1 MVFYFQNC
9 SDLLWEK
16 NDMVIKKNLWNS
28 KLKAKNLK
36 IFEKSDPLYIIQIK
50 KKLRFRNLQEKLEK
64 YSVSIVLTFQ
74 FSDWFFLVILKVL
87 IKFFSITKSLKKF
100 VGFLVETMTAKRH
113 FEIIWPLVIHAIFK
127 VLISPLQSW
136 KHGEDQSSCP
146 HTFRRPCM
154 YLCWNILVV
163 IFLFS

>member
-1 MVFYFQNC
+1 MVYYFQNC

-16 NDMVIKKNLWNS
+16 NGMVIKKNLWNS

-113 FEIIWPLVIHAIFK
+113 FEINWPLEAK
-127 VLISPLQSW
+127 LLPSNDLKGDSMNL
-136 KHGEDQSSCP
+136 
-146 HTFRRPCM
+146 TLL
-154 YLCWNILVV
+154 YNYVV
-163 IFLFS
+163 ESFFS

>member
-1 MVFYFQNC
+1 
-9 SDLLWEK
+9 
-16 NDMVIKKNLWNS
+16 MVIKKNLWNS

-113 FEIIWPLVIHAIFK
+113 FEINWPLAYQNWKLHLVFASLSKSLTTWPH
-127 VLISPLQSW
+127 LI
-136 KHGEDQSSCP
+136 
-146 HTFRRPCM
+146 
-154 YLCWNILVV
+154 YIY
-163 IFLFS
+163 I